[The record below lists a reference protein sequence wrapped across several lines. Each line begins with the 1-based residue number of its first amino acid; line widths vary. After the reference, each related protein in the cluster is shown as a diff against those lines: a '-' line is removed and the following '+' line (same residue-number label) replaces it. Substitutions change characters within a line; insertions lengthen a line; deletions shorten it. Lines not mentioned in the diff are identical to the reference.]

1 MGHIA
6 SADGLKVD
14 PAKAEATVG
23 MPTPANKTD
32 LLGMTLRSTCI
43 SYHIIS

>member
-6 SADGLKVD
+6 SADGLKV
-14 PAKAEATVG
+14 EVVVG

-32 LLGMTLRSTCI
+32 LQRILGMT
-43 SYHIIS
+43 